1 MHKRSRFGPGNDDM
15 VFASILIYITHH
27 SWNMGGWVFDIW
39 VKIFSIKRE
48 GLFLKK
54 GYLIFSYYL
63 ILPNVFCLCVW
74 DVLVC
79 VSLIY
84 TIFISVFCV
93 SWKDLN
99 LTESNQQACDFY
111 KWAVFLNQGHCGT
124 LQRKFLISAN
134 YSFSVIQTAAV
145 STLQVVLIYVYMSES
160 GYWVLLVP
168 CGFVCVSYIK

>member
-1 MHKRSRFGPGNDDM
+1 M
-15 VFASILIYITHH
+15 
-27 SWNMGGWVFDIW
+27 
-39 VKIFSIKRE
+39 
-48 GLFLKK
+48 FLKK

-84 TIFISVFCV
+84 TIFISVPCV

-99 LTESNQQACDFY
+99 LTESNQQVCDFY

-134 YSFSVIQTAAV
+134 YSFIVIQTAAV
-145 STLQVVLIYVYMSES
+145 STLQVVLIYIYMSES

-168 CGFVCVSYIK
+168 HGFVCVCLISNRSTSKKPCHLCQTLVSLTPCYIKHTTERGRQNLKNRR